1 MKLKCI
7 ECEKEA
13 EELIQLEGDN
23 NLFVCEDC
31 YDTITKGMLNIIKY
45 MENKFK

>member
-1 MKLKCI
+1 MRIKCI

-13 EELIQLEGDN
+13 EEMRQLEEE
-23 NLFVCEDC
+23 LFVCEDC
-31 YDTITKGMLNIIKY
+31 YDTVSTGILNILNY